1 MKVLLRQDGRS
12 AAGGSP
18 LVMHNERLADPLDPI
33 VREIATYTKK
43 RTKTEADHVE
53 IARLEFGGGLYTNGN
68 GPCLPAFNILR
79 CLQDGAK
86 RLKRGP
92 DVLRGVY
99 PLVDHADVVYEGPRG
114 TDELWKSGE
123 FALRKTV
130 GIQRSRTMRTRP
142 IFTDWATELAVEV
155 DSSIWDLDTLAEVW
169 RLAGT
174 FCGIGEM
181 RPVYGRFAGAL
192 EATS

>member
-1 MKVLLRQDGRS
+1 MKVLLKQDGHGVS
-12 AAGGSP
+12 GGSP
-18 LVMHNERLADPLDPI
+18 LVMHNEILADPLNAT

-43 RTKTEADHVE
+43 RNKTEADHLE

-99 PLVDHADVVYEGPRG
+99 PISDHADVVYDGPRD
-114 TDELWKSGE
+114 TDELWKDGG

-142 IFTDWATELAVEV
+142 IFRDWETELPVEV
-155 DSSIWDLDTLAEVW
+155 DASIWDLDTLAEVW
-169 RLAGT
+169 RLAGM
-174 FCGIGEM
+174 FCGQGEM
-181 RPVYGRFAGAL
+181 RPVYGRFAGTLQVVA
-192 EATS
+192 